1 MTPDKRPKHGTKKKQ
16 VVSKKEVASRTKPSS
31 DDTHQIVFFKRHKDD
46 DQARGT
52 PARDFLNDA
61 CPPGVR
67 LKLQNILVLVA
78 KTPPKKFD
86 GGGVWEAMHDD
97 LTGWFEAKA
106 DGPRRTHYR
115 LNCRIDLDA
124 IGATAPLLVV
134 VTGMKKMF
142 MTKLSP
148 SDYAKVRA
156 LGDEYFSHNPR
167 SLE

>member
-1 MTPDKRPKHGTKKKQ
+1 MTPDKRPRHGPKMKQ
-16 VVSKKEVASRTKPSS
+16 VVSNKEAVRRTKPSS
-31 DDTHQIVFFKRHKDD
+31 DDSHQIVFFKRHKDD
-46 DQARGT
+46 DAARRA
-52 PARDFLNDA
+52 PARDFLNTE

-67 LKLQNILVLVA
+67 RKLQNILVLVA

-86 GGGVWEAMHDD
+86 GGGVWEAMHEDM
-97 LTGWFEAKA
+97 TGWFEAKA
-106 DGPRRTHYR
+106 NGPRRTHYR
-115 LNCRIDLDA
+115 LYCRIDLDA

-142 MTKLSP
+142 MTKLSA
-148 SDYAKVRA
+148 SDYAEVRA